1 MSYIEEGPYVSVPI
15 FVLSQFPS
23 LSIQVLACLTTTT
36 KNNFKKKYFAP
47 PPFPLK
53 KLFDAIKPNMLL
65 LGNIVKKSQK
75 CIQPYP
81 QYIFITYQS
90 LRTRQLCHPFNVFFA
105 EIRKPAI
112 IGDKV
117 YHVIQ
122 ISRCNFL
129 FSFDG

>member
-1 MSYIEEGPYVSVPI
+1 MSYIEEGPYVSAPI

-23 LSIQVLACLTTTT
+23 LSIQILARLTTT
-36 KNNFKKKYFAP
+36 KNNCFFYILPTNP
-47 PPFPLK
+47 PPPPLK
-53 KLFDAIKPNMLL
+53 NYLTRIKIKPNMLL
-65 LGNIVKKSQK
+65 HANIVK
-75 CIQPYP
+75 IP

-90 LRTRQLCHPFNVFFA
+90 LRTIQLCYPFNVFFA
-105 EIRKPAI
+105 EIRKPAF

>member
-36 KNNFKKKYFAP
+36 KNNFFKKYP

-65 LGNIVKKSQK
+65 LGNIVKNHKNLYNLIHNIYLSLTK
-75 CIQPYP
+75 VYG
-81 QYIFITYQS
+81 QYNYVIHLTF
-90 LRTRQLCHPFNVFFA
+90 FFA